1 MENCRI
7 KKNKCLFWKEGNK
20 CNSDY
25 YKDKKCNGIKKPD
38 KCPYKFGGSF
48 AMAVRDNCNW
58 RKK

>member
-1 MENCRI
+1 M
-7 KKNKCLFWKEGNK
+7 KKEKCLFWKKGNK

-25 YKDKKCNGIKKPD
+25 TKEMKCNGIKKPD
-38 KCPYKFGGSF
+38 KCPYKFGGNF